1 MAVRVLAYSV
11 QHETCRGQAILSVVI
26 PRHRRV
32 DNPPAPA
39 QRNSAIAYSLAER
52 EEIARQLNQAHY
64 ERMPSL
70 LQRPAAISTQTQT

>member
-1 MAVRVLAYSV
+1 M
-11 QHETCRGQAILSVVI
+11 
-26 PRHRRV
+26 